1 MDDATALKF
10 GRFELQPRQRRLL
23 HDGEPVSLGARAFDL
38 LLALAARRDRV
49 VTKADLLDLV
59 WPGLVVEE
67 NNLQVQISALR
78 RLLGADAI
86 ATVPGRGYQFTA
98 ALVGAGSSSRQRLAA
113 ILAADVA
120 GIRA

>member
-1 MDDATALKF
+1 MDDATALRF
-10 GRFELQPRQRRLL
+10 GRFEVQPRQRRLL

-38 LLALAARRDRV
+38 LLALAERRDRV
-49 VTKADLLDLV
+49 VAKAELLDLV

-67 NNLQVQISALR
+67 NNLQVQISSLR
-78 RLLGADAI
+78 RLLGAQTI

-98 ALVGAGSSSRQRLAA
+98 TLAGAGSASRQRLAA

-120 GIRA
+120 GY

>member
-1 MDDATALKF
+1 M
-10 GRFELQPRQRRLL
+10 
-23 HDGEPVSLGARAFDL
+23 
-38 LLALAARRDRV
+38 
-49 VTKADLLDLV
+49 TKAELLDLV

-78 RLLGADAI
+78 RLLGAHAI

-98 ALVGAGSSSRQRLAA
+98 ALAGAGSSSRQRLAA